1 MTKKLPKTIDVGP
14 FKIEIQT
21 LPSAIAYE
29 GNEEGSFQSRQRIIY
44 IAEDIV
50 ERGGEDLINV
60 LIHELLHVIYYQYNL
75 SNSSSEEDVVNSM
88 ANGLTE
94 LLTRTALLET
104 IKKLKR

>member
-1 MTKKLPKTIDVGP
+1 MTRKLPKTIDVGP
-14 FKIEIQT
+14 FKIEIQV
-21 LPSAIAYE
+21 LPSAIADE

>member
-1 MTKKLPKTIDVGP
+1 MLNFNRSNF
-14 FKIEIQT
+14 FKMNKVLT
-21 LPSAIAYE
+21 CK
-29 GNEEGSFQSRQRIIY
+29 
-44 IAEDIV
+44 
-50 ERGGEDLINV
+50 DLINV

>member
-14 FKIEIQT
+14 FKIEIQI
-21 LPSAIAYE
+21 LPSAISYE

>member
-1 MTKKLPKTIDVGP
+1 MKVMK
-14 FKIEIQT
+14 
-21 LPSAIAYE
+21 
-29 GNEEGSFQSRQRIIY
+29 EGSFQSRQRIIY

>member
-1 MTKKLPKTIDVGP
+1 MTIKLPKTIDVGP
-14 FKIEIQT
+14 FKIEIQI
-21 LPSAIAYE
+21 LPTAIASE
-29 GNEEGSFQSRQRIIY
+29 VNEEGSFQSRQRIIY

-94 LLTRTALLET
+94 LLTRTALLQT
-104 IKKLKR
+104 IKKLMR